1 MGAEAANFGWC
12 WGIGPLPCAA
22 LMKWFSVIVLGALAL
37 FVNACEKHPAA
48 ELPPEH
54 ATAFGEHA
62 WKPGDGNAEEKHGEE
77 KRGEPAAPAPATASG
92 SAAAASES
100 PSGEVP
106 KIFPDKK

>member
-1 MGAEAANFGWC
+1 
-12 WGIGPLPCAA
+12 
-22 LMKWFSVIVLGALAL
+22 MKWFSVIVLGALAL

-62 WKPGDGNAEEKHGEE
+62 WKPGSGSGEE
-77 KRGEPAAPAPATASG
+77 KRGEEKPADQAAPAPAATSG

-106 KIFPDKK
+106 KIFPEKK

>member
-1 MGAEAANFGWC
+1 
-12 WGIGPLPCAA
+12 
-22 LMKWFSVIVLGALAL
+22 MKWFSVIVLGALAL

-48 ELPPEH
+48 ELPPEN

-62 WKPGDGNAEEKHGEE
+62 WKPSSGEAAPSEE
-77 KRGEPAAPAPATASG
+77 KRGEQAAPAPAPAATSG

-100 PSGEVP
+100 PAGEVP